1 MSTEKRLA
9 LQGEF
14 TAQIRLFIAGA
25 ILFNQQVAE
34 RHRLQLTDMQCI
46 NVLDLLGPTTPG
58 KLAERTGLS
67 TGGVTVMLD
76 RLEKAGYVKREPNPT
91 DRRSLLVRVNPK
103 KFEKINAS
111 YNVVNERM
119 AELYASTPESELQTV
134 LEFFKQMNA
143 FR

>member
-9 LQGEF
+9 LHAEF

-34 RHRLQLTDMQCI
+34 RYRLQLTDMQCI
-46 NVLDLLGPTTPG
+46 NVLDLLGPSTPG

-76 RLEKAGYVKREPNPT
+76 RLEKAGYVKREPNPA

-103 KFEKINAS
+103 KLEKVNAS
-111 YNVVNERM
+111 YNIINERM
-119 AELYASTPESELQTV
+119 AELYASTPESELRTV
-134 LEFFKQMNA
+134 MEFFKRMNSL
-143 FR
+143 R